1 MKFQQQQETR
11 SHSYKVPVD
20 GVASLDFDPYAAAVL
35 RDPYPY
41 YEMMRDAGPIVWL
54 ERYGV
59 YAVARYDSV
68 RNVLTDPE
76 TYCSSAGVGL
86 TNFHRAS
93 FWKSIRLNTQ
103 KPEPSSRVFSPHAL

>member
-76 TYCSSAGVGL
+76 TIVPVPA
-86 TNFHRAS
+86 
-93 FWKSIRLNTQ
+93 
-103 KPEPSSRVFSPHAL
+103 